1 MAAPCLRQHVVATTG
16 ACRRPREIWG
26 CVAPPLTHEVG
37 AILQFQPIITEA
49 ELERTKKKIR
59 HESNDEDKL
68 RASQMQTNGVRL
80 QQTRLRLF

>member
-1 MAAPCLRQHVVATTG
+1 MITFALAFGRRKWVVNVIALVVTYG
-16 ACRRPREIWG
+16 N
-26 CVAPPLTHEVG
+26 H
-37 AILQFQPIITEA
+37 IIS
-49 ELERTKKKIR
+49 